1 MPALLDDQIDAA
13 IARITSDDGLL
24 PVGRIESRGQSLPC
38 FAAAP
43 PTLPAY
49 FAHFCTLYGDRT
61 FLVDG
66 EERLSF
72 ANTLALARRCAAGLI
87 ARHGVKKG
95 DRVGIAA
102 RNGNG
107 WIIAYMGVLMA
118 GGIATLLN
126 GFWTGEEMCEAI
138 CDVDC
143 SLVLADGKRQA
154 QIRDCGG
161 AETTNVVWFRQS
173 VGVEEGLAEL
183 WGDPEAVTFPALSGE
198 DDATILFT
206 SGSTGRSKG
215 AVSQHR
221 AVVHG
226 ALNFAVS
233 TVAALEVLTIRGT
246 PPEHL
251 PASLLNVPLFHVTAE
266 VSVFLLS
273 FAIGRKLVMM
283 HKWDAE
289 EAMRLIEREK
299 ITDFVGVPLM
309 SYEIAIHPRRGDY
322 DLSSM
327 KDVSAGGAPRPPEQ
341 VRVIADNLAGSHPV
355 LGYGLTETNAVGCVN
370 IREEYLRKPAST
382 GRACKPLVD
391 IAILDDAGTALA
403 QGQIGEIAIRSVA
416 CIDRYWNRPD
426 DNARLFTA
434 DGYLR
439 TGDLGYLDPDN
450 YLFIVDRKKDII
462 IRGGENIS
470 SVEVEAALY
479 ALPNVRECAVFS
491 LPHERYGEV
500 PAAVV
505 YLDAD
510 AAMDAQGLRAALA
523 GHLASFKIPERV
535 WLSAEPLPRL
545 GTEKIDKRTLQQRY
559 RALAAG

>member
-49 FAHFCTLYGDRT
+49 FTHFCTLYGDRT

-66 EERLSF
+66 EERLTF
-72 ANTLALARRCAAGLI
+72 ADTLAFARRCAAGLV

-138 CDVDC
+138 CDVGC

-161 AETTNVVWFRQS
+161 AEATNVVWFRQS
-173 VGVEEGLAEL
+173 VGVEEGLADL
-183 WGDPEAVTFPALSGE
+183 WGDPDAVTLPALSGE

-299 ITDFVGVPLM
+299 ITYFVGVPLM

-391 IAILDDAGTALA
+391 IAILDDTGTALA

-479 ALPNVRECAVFS
+479 ALPHVRECAVFS

-505 YLDAD
+505 HLDAD
-510 AAMDAQGLRAALA
+510 AAMDARGLRAALA